1 MARRYTG
8 GCFSEYPRGCAI
20 PASRCICAHVISEEG
35 TAKRLA
41 ALFRLLPMC
50 RREHAVA
57 GKSCRDL
64 QLQFGGRGEDQGT
77 KALAFSMPALCELPS
92 VCKPRKGTHP
102 HTYTIHFSRPFRCE
116 SVAVMHAT

>member
-8 GCFSEYPRGCAI
+8 GCFSEYPRGCVI

-35 TAKRLA
+35 TAKRFA

-64 QLQFGGRGEDQGT
+64 QLQFGGGGEKT
-77 KALAFSMPALCELPS
+77 KVRKLWPFPCQHFVSFPLSASREKAHTHIRTQSTSVVPS
-92 VCKPRKGTHP
+92 AANPWR
-102 HTYTIHFSRPFRCE
+102 
-116 SVAVMHAT
+116 